1 MNPELH
7 HYRSESVDELVEE
20 WRAVMPDADV
30 EAKAITSRIAR
41 LHHLI
46 RLRVEAA
53 LATLSLSD
61 SEYRLLAG
69 IRRSGPPFRLSPSEI
84 TTRYLPMTSG
94 GCTALIDRLEHR
106 GLVARSA
113 NPNDRRGVHISLTD
127 AGKALAEQAMRA
139 VLAVDSEVVSALT
152 PRTRQANIAAL
163 SALMGAALE

>member
-1 MNPELH
+1 ML
-7 HYRSESVDELVEE
+7 
-20 WRAVMPDADV
+20 PDADV
-30 EAKAITSRIAR
+30 GAKAITSRIAR

-53 LATLSLSD
+53 LEKVGLSD
-61 SEYRLLAG
+61 SEFRLLAG

-94 GCTALIDRLEHR
+94 GCTALIDRLEQR

-113 NPNDRRGVHISLTD
+113 NPADRRGVYVSLTE
-127 AGKALAEQAMRA
+127 AGMALAEQSMRA
-139 VLAVDSEVVSALT
+139 VLEVETDVVAALA
-152 PRTRQANIAAL
+152 PRNRRANIAAL

>member
-7 HYRSESVDELVEE
+7 HYRSESVDDLVEE
-20 WRAVMPDADV
+20 WRAVLPDADV

-53 LATLSLSD
+53 LETVGLSD

-69 IRRSGPPFRLSPSEI
+69 VRRSGPPFRLSPSEI

-94 GCTALIDRLEHR
+94 GCTALIDRLEQR
-106 GLVARSA
+106 GLVERSA
-113 NPNDRRGVHISLTD
+113 NPADRRGVYVSLTE
-127 AGKALAEQAMRA
+127 AGMTLAERAMRA
-139 VLAVDSEVVSALT
+139 VLAVETDVVAALT
-152 PRTRQANIAAL
+152 PRNRKANISAL